1 MGCPA
6 EKATSVQFCNV
17 AHLNFDSTS
26 NLLGGKACN
35 HSNGLQSINYEGE
48 VRELWKGGCIIKTY
62 WPAGGGDEDKIRKI
76 RPKGTLFRILYVP
89 REAIRPKGG

>member
-48 VRELWKGGCIIKTY
+48 VRELWNKGLHHIGMLEFASVSKKY
-62 WPAGGGDEDKIRKI
+62 FA
-76 RPKGTLFRILYVP
+76 LLS
-89 REAIRPKGG
+89 